1 MYSDLDPQK
10 KALVIIFGVIFI
22 VTTWAYLAGG
32 ILLMSF
38 SMSVDDA
45 TPLTVYRYWTSYS
58 NNPEVIKWLYISI
71 TLSALLLLLPFIVI
85 LMPKKRSL
93 HGDAKFATSF
103 DVKKSG
109 LLGNDGI
116 IVGKRNGKFLLFGGT
131 QHVILSAPTRSG
143 KGIGIVIPNL
153 LSWLYSV
160 VVLDIKQE
168 NWGLT
173 SKYRQMHGQKCYL
186 FNPLAVDGRTHRYN
200 PLGYVRDD
208 ENFRVDDVQKIAN
221 MLFSNN
227 TGDNA
232 FWEGQARM
240 LFVGIV
246 LFLIETKAHKYGVGH
261 KDAKATFGEVL
272 ELSLKGGDP
281 AEYFNVVTKS
291 DEYHYLSLACTQGLS
306 NYASNES
313 EKTRASIMANFRAKF
328 ELWMNPIVQKAT
340 AANDFDLQK
349 IRKEKISI
357 YIGVTPDN
365 LGRVAPLL
373 NLFFQQL
380 IDLNTREQPSQDP
393 SIKYNCLLLM
403 DEFTTIGKMDVLAK
417 SIGYIAG
424 YGLRMM
430 PIIQSPSQM
439 VEVYG
444 KETAQ
449 TFQSNHALSIIY
461 PPKATETDIA
471 ESISKWL
478 GYETV
483 KGVSV
488 SSPSGL
494 FNGNRSKSESDQRR
508 ALLLPQEITSLGGDT
523 ELVVMENVLPIVAK
537 KIQYYKD
544 AVFVSRLKKASPTL
558 AKIKGIPLKS
568 ELDKAVQDGELS
580 ADVPVLE
587 GFVTKQVAPPQS
599 ESKTTATPA
608 NNESTNS
615 IESGEQEEQTEFVFN
630 LPIFNENTTDDEIRA
645 LALNNLK
652 GIFSRFSETKTFSF
666 DINTEIGATTN
677 E

>member
-1 MYSDLDPQK
+1 MYHDLDAHK
-10 KALVIIFGVIFI
+10 KALVILFGVIFI
-22 VTTWAYLAGG
+22 ATTWAYLASG

-38 SMSVDDA
+38 SMSVDNA
-45 TPLTVYRYWTSYS
+45 TPLTVYRYWTSYG
-58 NNPEVIKWLYISI
+58 NNPEVIKWIYISI
-71 TLSALLLLLPFIVI
+71 ALSALILATPFIVI

-93 HGDAKFATSF
+93 HGDAKFATNL

-143 KGIGIVIPNL
+143 KGVGIVIPNL
-153 LSWLYSV
+153 LSWRESV

-173 SKYRQMHGQKCYL
+173 SKYRQLHGQNCYL
-186 FNPLAVDGRTHRYN
+186 FNPLAADGRTHRYN

-246 LFLIETKAHKYGVGH
+246 LFLIETKANQYGIGH
-261 KDAKATFGEVL
+261 KDAVATFGEVL

-281 AEYFNVVTKS
+281 AEYFNAVTKS

-328 ELWMNPIVQKAT
+328 ELWMNPIVKKAT
-340 AANDFDLQK
+340 AANDFDLRN

-380 IDLNTREQPSQDP
+380 IDLNTRELPSQDT

-403 DEFTTIGKMDVLAK
+403 DEFTTIGKMGVLAK
-417 SIGYIAG
+417 GIGYIAG

-430 PIIQSPSQM
+430 PIIQNPSQLIT
-439 VEVYG
+439 VYG
-444 KETAQ
+444 KDEAV
-449 TFQSNHALSIIY
+449 TFQSNHALTIVY
-461 PPKATETDIA
+461 PPKATEVEAA
-471 ESISKWL
+471 ENISKWL

-483 KGVSV
+483 KGVSI
-488 SSPSGL
+488 SSPSG
-494 FNGNRSKSESDQRR
+494 FFTGNRSKSESDQRR
-508 ALLLPQEITSLGGDT
+508 ALLLPQEIISLGGDN

-580 ADVPVLE
+580 ADVPILE
-587 GFVTKQVAPPQS
+587 GFLTKKVAQSQS
-599 ESKTTATPA
+599 ESKTTMTA
-608 NNESTNS
+608 NEPVEVNS
-615 IESGEQEEQTEFVFN
+615 ISGEEQQTEYVIN
-630 LPIFNENTTDDEIRA
+630 LPARIDENTTDDEIRA
-645 LALNNLK
+645 LAINNLK
-652 GIFSRFSETKTFSF
+652 SVFSRFSETKNFNF
-666 DINTEIGATTN
+666 NVEMGVTTN

>member
-1 MYSDLDPQK
+1 MFKELTLPIKLISVALG
-10 KALVIIFGVIFI
+10 LVIIVCLW
-22 VTTWAYLAGG
+22 TYLAGG

-38 SMSVDDA
+38 GMSADEA
-45 TPLTVYRYWTSYS
+45 TPLTIYRYWRSYNGDPAITKWIFLS
-58 NNPEVIKWLYISI
+58 IILSTLILVI
-71 TLSALLLLLPFIVI
+71 PFVVVLI
-85 LMPKKRSL
+85 PKKRSL
-93 HGDAKFATSF
+93 HGDAKFATNL
-103 DVKKSG
+103 DIKKSG
-109 LLGNDGI
+109 LFGDDGI

-143 KGIGIVIPNL
+143 KGVGIVIPNL
-153 LSWLYSV
+153 LSWRESV

-173 SKYRQMHGQKCYL
+173 SKYRQIHGQKCYL

-227 TGDNA
+227 SGDNA

-246 LFLIETKAHKYGVGH
+246 LFLIETKAKEYGEGH
-261 KDAKATFGEVL
+261 KDAVATFGEVL

-281 AEYFNVVTKS
+281 AEYFNGVIKS

-328 ELWMNPIVQKAT
+328 ELWMNPIVKKAT
-340 AANDFDLQK
+340 GANDFDLRD

-365 LGRVAPLL
+365 LSRVAPLL

-380 IDLNTREQPSQDP
+380 IDLNTRELPSQKK
-393 SIKYNCLLLM
+393 SIRYNCLLLM
-403 DEFTTIGKMDVLAK
+403 DEFTTIGKMEVL
-417 SIGYIAG
+417 SRGIGYIAG

-430 PIIQSPSQM
+430 PIIQSPSQI

-444 KETAQ
+444 KDAAV

-461 PPKATETDIA
+461 PPKATETEVA
-471 ESISKWL
+471 ENISKWL

-494 FNGNRSKSESDQRR
+494 SGGNRSKSESDQRR
-508 ALLLPQEITSLGGDT
+508 ALLLPQEITSLGGDA
-523 ELVVMENVLPIVAK
+523 ELVIMENVPPIVAS

-544 AVFVSRLKKASPTL
+544 VVFVNRLRKASPL
-558 AKIKGIPLKS
+558 LEKSKNRIPSKS

-580 ADVPVLE
+580 VDVPQLE
-587 GFVTKQVAPPQS
+587 GFVTKQAQVPNAKAID
-599 ESKTTATPA
+599 SKD
-608 NNESTNS
+608 NINS
-615 IESGEQEEQTEFVFN
+615 IESIETTVNSIEMVESQQTEYVINFS
-630 LPIFNENTTDDEIRA
+630 PIPDATDDEIRA
-645 LALNNLK
+645 LALNDLRNLFV
-652 GIFSRFSETKTFSF
+652 GQTFIF
-666 DINTEIGATTN
+666 DIDAMAVFK
-677 E
+677 

>member
-1 MYSDLDPQK
+1 MNQELTPTT
-10 KALVIIFGVIFI
+10 KATAILFGLIFVIGI
-22 VTTWAYLAGG
+22 WAYLAGG

-38 SMSVDDA
+38 SMSLDDA
-45 TPLTVYRYWTSYS
+45 TPLTIYRYWRFYS
-58 NNPEVIKWLYISI
+58 GDPAVTKWIYLSTGLSSLILLIPVVI
-71 TLSALLLLLPFIVI
+71 V

-93 HGDAKFATSF
+93 HGDAKFATNF

-109 LLGNDGI
+109 LLGDDGI
-116 IVGKRNGKFLLFGGT
+116 IVGKRNSKFLLFGGT

-143 KGIGIVIPNL
+143 KGVGIVIPNL
-153 LSWLYSV
+153 LSWGQSV

-168 NWGLT
+168 NWELT
-173 SKYRQMHGQKCYL
+173 SKYRQIYGQKCYL

-200 PLGYVRDD
+200 PLSYVRDD

-227 TGDNA
+227 IGDNA

-246 LFLIETKAHKYGVGH
+246 LFLIETKADKFGIGH
-261 KDAKATFGEVL
+261 KDAVATFGEVL

-281 AEYFNVVTKS
+281 AEYFNAVIKS

-340 AANDFDLQK
+340 AANDFDLRN
-349 IRKEKISI
+349 IRQEKISI

-380 IDLNTREQPSQDP
+380 IDLNTRELPSQNK
-393 SIKYNCLLLM
+393 SIRYNCLLLM
-403 DEFTTIGKMDVLAK
+403 DEFTTIGKMEVL
-417 SIGYIAG
+417 SRGIGYIAG

-430 PIIQSPSQM
+430 PIIQSPSQI

-444 KETAQ
+444 KDAAV

-461 PPKATETDIA
+461 PPKATETEAA
-471 ESISKWL
+471 ENISKWL

-483 KGVSV
+483 KGISV

-494 FNGNRSKSESDQRR
+494 SGGNRSKSESDQRR
-508 ALLLPQEITSLGGDT
+508 ALLLPQEITSLGGDV
-523 ELVVMENVLPIVAK
+523 ELVIMENVPPIVAS

-544 AVFVSRLKKASPTL
+544 AVFMNRLRRASPL
-558 AKIKGIPLKS
+558 LEKSKNRIPSKN
-568 ELDKAVQDGELS
+568 ELDKAVQYGELS

-587 GFVTKQVAPPQS
+587 GFLTKQDKKVQAPNTVINS
-599 ESKTTATPA
+599 IKEIV
-608 NNESTNS
+608 NS
-615 IESGEQEEQTEFVFN
+615 IEMVESQQTEYVINFS
-630 LPIFNENTTDDEIRA
+630 PIPEDATDDEMRA
-645 LALNNLK
+645 LALNDLRS
-652 GIFSRFSETKTFSF
+652 IFAGQTLIF
-666 DINTEIGATTN
+666 DIEAGVAFK
-677 E
+677 

>member
-1 MYSDLDPQK
+1 MYQDLAPAK
-10 KALVIIFGVIFI
+10 KALCIIFGVIFVI
-22 VTTWAYLAGG
+22 TIWAYLAGG

-38 SMSVDDA
+38 GMSVDDT
-45 TPLTVYRYWTSYS
+45 TPITIYRYWHSYS
-58 NNPEVIKWLYISI
+58 DNPAVTKWIYLSTGLSTLILVI
-71 TLSALLLLLPFIVI
+71 PFVVI

-93 HGDAKFATSF
+93 HGDAKFATNM

-116 IVGKRNGKFLLFGGT
+116 IVGKRNGKFLLFDGT

-143 KGIGIVIPNL
+143 KGVGIVIPNL
-153 LSWLYSV
+153 LSWGQSV

-208 ENFRVDDVQKIAN
+208 ENFQVDDVQKIAN

-227 TGDNA
+227 SGDNA

-246 LFLIETKAHKYGVGH
+246 LFLIETKAKKYGVGH
-261 KDAKATFGEVL
+261 KDAVANFGEVL
-272 ELSLKGGDP
+272 ALSLEGGDP
-281 AEYFNVVTKS
+281 ADYFNGVIKS
-291 DEYHYLSLACTQGLS
+291 DEYHYLSVACVQGLS

-340 AANDFDLQK
+340 AANDFDLRD

-380 IDLNTREQPSQDP
+380 IDLNTRELPSQNK
-393 SIKYNCLLLM
+393 SIRYNCLLLM
-403 DEFTTIGKMDVLAK
+403 DEFTTIGKMEVL
-417 SIGYIAG
+417 SRGIGYIAG

-430 PIIQSPSQM
+430 PIIQSPSQI

-444 KETAQ
+444 KEAAQ

-471 ESISKWL
+471 ENISKWL

-483 KGVSV
+483 KGFSI

-494 FNGNRSKSESDQRR
+494 SGGNRSKSESDQRR
-508 ALLLPQEITSLGGDT
+508 ALLLPQEITSLGGDA
-523 ELVVMENVLPIVAK
+523 ELVIMENVPPIVAS
-537 KIQYYKD
+537 KILYYKD
-544 AVFVSRLKKASPTL
+544 AVFVNRLRKVSPL
-558 AKIKGIPLKS
+558 LEKSKNRIPSKS

-587 GFVTKQVAPPQS
+587 GFLTKQD
-599 ESKTTATPA
+599 KTKPKNTPA
-608 NNESTNS
+608 INS
-615 IESGEQEEQTEFVFN
+615 IESVETMNSIEMVESQQTEFVFN
-630 LPIFNENTTDDEIRA
+630 FPAIPKDATDDEIRV
-645 LALNNLK
+645 LALNDLRS
-652 GIFSRFSETKTFSF
+652 IFAGQTFIF
-666 DINTEIGATTN
+666 DINTSGVLK
-677 E
+677 

>member
-1 MYSDLDPQK
+1 MYQDLTPEK
-10 KALVIIFGVIFI
+10 KALCIFFGVLFVITI
-22 VTTWAYLAGG
+22 WAYLASG
-32 ILLMSF
+32 IILMLF
-38 SMSVDDA
+38 GMSVDDA
-45 TPLTVYRYWTSYS
+45 TPLTIYRYWRFYG
-58 NNPEVIKWLYISI
+58 NDPAVINWIY
-71 TLSALLLLLPFIVI
+71 LSTGLSTFILVIPFVVV

-93 HGDAKFATSF
+93 HGDAKFATTM

-109 LLGNDGI
+109 LLGDDGI

-143 KGIGIVIPNL
+143 KGVGIVIPNL
-153 LSWLYSV
+153 LSWGQSV

-173 SKYRQMHGQKCYL
+173 SKYRQLHGQKCYL

-208 ENFRVDDVQKIAN
+208 ENFRVDDVQKIAS

-227 TGDNA
+227 SGDNA

-246 LFLIETKAHKYGVGH
+246 LFLIETKSKEYGEGH
-261 KDAKATFGEVL
+261 KDAVATFGEVL

-281 AEYFNVVTKS
+281 AEYFNEVIKS

-328 ELWMNPIVQKAT
+328 ELWMNPIVKKAT
-340 AANDFDLQK
+340 GANDFDLRD

-380 IDLNTREQPSQDP
+380 IDLNTRELPSQNK
-393 SIKYNCLLLM
+393 SIRYNCLLLM
-403 DEFTTIGKMDVLAK
+403 DEFTTIGKMDVL
-417 SIGYIAG
+417 SRGIGYIAG
-424 YGLRMM
+424 YHLRMM
-430 PIIQSPSQM
+430 PIIQSPSQI

-444 KETAQ
+444 KDAAV

-461 PPKATETDIA
+461 PPKATETEVA
-471 ESISKWL
+471 ENISKWL

-494 FNGNRSKSESDQRR
+494 SNGNRSKSESDQRR
-508 ALLLPQEITSLGGDT
+508 ALLLPQEIISLGGNA
-523 ELVVMENVLPIVAK
+523 ELVIMENVPPIVAN

-544 AVFVSRLKKASPTL
+544 AVFVNRLRKASPFL
-558 AKIKGIPLKS
+558 AQSKNKIPSKN

-587 GFVTKQVAPPQS
+587 GFLKDKSEIQVSAPQV
-599 ESKTTATPA
+599 
-608 NNESTNS
+608 NS
-615 IESGEQEEQTEFVFN
+615 IESSGETMNSIEMVESKKTEYVINFSPILEN
-630 LPIFNENTTDDEIRA
+630 LTDDETRA
-645 LALNNLK
+645 LALNDLRKNFAGQTLLFN
-652 GIFSRFSETKTFSF
+652 I
-666 DINTEIGATTN
+666 
-677 E
+677 